1 MDVHHDRNIVAT
13 GQYASKK
20 DPTIKV
26 RDIVVSV
33 VVVVVVVVVVIELT
47 RDQLNIQHIEIIFLP
62 LQLL

>member
-33 VVVVVVVVVVIELT
+33 VVVVVVVIELT

>member
-1 MDVHHDRNIVAT
+1 VDVHHDRNIVAT

-33 VVVVVVVVVVIELT
+33 VVVVVVVIELT

>member
-33 VVVVVVVVVVIELT
+33 VVVVVVVVVIELT